1 MCVAILKTKGNR
13 ITKKELLQ
21 AWKTN
26 SDGAGIAWASKGKL
40 NIVKSYNADGSMMDA
55 DTFVKQ
61 AVKLQGKFI
70 DENMLIHFR
79 IATQGRDE
87 LGNPDVANCHPFIV
101 NKDVCFIH
109 NGMINMPYSKL
120 VSDTRLFNRDYL
132 RALPFKFKLGNKAMR
147 KLIEN
152 KIGQSKLIFL
162 DSKGEYEIMNESF
175 GTWEQGNWFSNRNHC
190 PLRHRVFSFSNA
202 LQSNQDSKSL
212 EDKWAKEDAEWD
224 ALEEEFKL
232 R

>member
-55 DTFVKQ
+55 ETFVKQ
-61 AVKLQGKFI
+61 AVKLQGKYI
-70 DENMLIHFR
+70 NENMLIHFR

-87 LGNPDVANCHPFIV
+87 LGNPDVANCHPF
-101 NKDVCFIH
+101 
-109 NGMINMPYSKL
+109 
-120 VSDTRLFNRDYL
+120 
-132 RALPFKFKLGNKAMR
+132 KFKLGNKAIR
-147 KLIEN
+147 KLIEK
-152 KIGQSKLIFL
+152 KIGHSKLIFL

-175 GTWEQGNWFSNRNHC
+175 GSWEKGNWFSNRNHC

-202 LQSNQDSKSL
+202 LQSNQDVDSL